1 MHNAFAVRFGGESSH
16 AAAGHWL
23 VITGIVIGS
32 VLLASCAILAILA
45 TLASGYNGAST
56 PVPDAPEQDAWREFL
71 RQTGAVN
78 EHERR
83 VSFGFLLGE
92 LARPDRLAEIRALSD
107 HVRPASRYWLIESP
121 AQTLLPLM
129 VAAGQLEPA
138 DWVELDRELLA
149 ISRSRHAPA

>member
-1 MHNAFAVRFGGESSH
+1 MRDTLVVGLGGESSH

-23 VITGIVIGS
+23 VITGIVLGS
-32 VLLASCAILAILA
+32 VLLASCAVLAILA
-45 TLASGYNGAST
+45 TLASGDNGAST
-56 PVPDAPEQDAWREFL
+56 PAPDAPGEDAWREFL
-71 RQTGAVN
+71 RRTGVVS

-83 VSFGFLLGE
+83 VSFGLLLGE
-92 LARPDRLAEIRALSD
+92 LARPERLAEIRALSD
-107 HVRPASRYWLIESP
+107 HIRPASRYWLAENPVI
-121 AQTLLPLM
+121 PLM